1 MPTNEFNFRNQQ
13 MQKWGFSVEKW
24 VSNGVKSGNDTD
36 VAIRID
42 NNLFNQ
48 GEEPYC
54 IWLETKDGNYCSIY
68 EMLAQAIYTTI
79 KIKKKINNDLFA
91 GKYVILPQ
99 YLGCFDNEKCALIG
113 KDIVEYVEE
122 LSSFDQL
129 KYTPSNL
136 PQEVINNVKTIIET
150 FSKEAELEL
159 YNTNDGKK
167 NLEDFGRRLKQIQSK
182 LNKQTKL
189 EINSKNNVEIY
200 NNYWKKEV
208 APLIK
213 YDCFDANF
221 PLMQTFQPL
230 KTSCRIAILQI

>member
-113 KDIVEYVEE
+113 KDIVEYV
-122 LSSFDQL
+122 
-129 KYTPSNL
+129 
-136 PQEVINNVKTIIET
+136 
-150 FSKEAELEL
+150 
-159 YNTNDGKK
+159 
-167 NLEDFGRRLKQIQSK
+167 
-182 LNKQTKL
+182 
-189 EINSKNNVEIY
+189 
-200 NNYWKKEV
+200 
-208 APLIK
+208 
-213 YDCFDANF
+213 
-221 PLMQTFQPL
+221 
-230 KTSCRIAILQI
+230 